1 MRSNIK
7 QHQNIMP
14 SLVMLY
20 TALGYYSHAKHHV
33 VTIVRIYFVVFQHI
47 VTHSFRTAFTDLIIN
62 L

>member
-20 TALGYYSHAKHHV
+20 TALGYYSQSV
-33 VTIVRIYFVVFQHI
+33 ILNIMW
-47 VTHSFRTAFTDLIIN
+47 
-62 L
+62 